1 MTFLKNGRRAASA
14 CVVAAAVTAL
24 VAPGAASA
32 GVTPAKKSK
41 GSVCVGDVAITG
53 NGAAVEQNEQN
64 AWLAQF
70 NSAVNANPF
79 SCKGVATVAYIK
91 TSSGEGLNSWGA
103 GGSLVVPTGGNDGFA
118 ADNAFIGTEE
128 APNSG
133 QVVNIENQ
141 ESTPGSVTKVVLNI
155 PAAQEAINVIVHL
168 PSGCTASS
176 TNYPAPN
183 GRLVLNNE
191 TLQALF
197 AGTIT
202 NWTSITD
209 GGDKFS
215 GESCGT
221 TPIQRVVRDDS
232 AGTTNIVKK
241 YFGLISAS
249 PAGIPAPYTGET
261 WAEISEGAANTVWP
275 APAGGSAI
283 IQSSATKKDS
293 GEINTVAA
301 TASSIGYASLTDVR
315 TTAAFVPAPSG
326 TGGAGTS
333 TFWVPIQDNGVKAKG
348 AKYADPAVSG
358 EVDSNPATNG
368 ANCAKTKYTNGAEN
382 VKFPPTFLYD
392 DWSPVTTAT
401 KEKNYSICG
410 ITYIL
415 ALSDYQA
422 FPGGTAAEAQ
432 TVQDYANYV
441 LSTAAEGG
449 QTLLEALDYEPLPK
463 ALDKEAVTGIAGIG

>member
-1 MTFLKNGRRAASA
+1 MRFLRHGGRAASA

-24 VAPGAASA
+24 VAPGVASA
-32 GVTPAKKSK
+32 SVTPAAKKTK
-41 GSVCVGDVAITG
+41 GSVCVGDVGITG
-53 NGAAVEQNEQN
+53 NGAAVELNEQD
-64 AWLAQF
+64 AWLGQF
-70 NSAVNANPF
+70 NSATNANPF
-79 SCKGVATVAYIK
+79 SCKGVATVGYIK
-91 TSSGEGLNSWGA
+91 TSSGEGLDSWGA
-103 GGSLVVPTGGNDGFA
+103 GGSLVVPTGANDGFA

-128 APNSG
+128 APDAE
-133 QVVNIENQ
+133 QTVNIENQ
-141 ESTPGSVTKVVLNI
+141 ESTPGSVTKVVLNV
-155 PAAQEAINVIVHL
+155 PAAQEAINVIVNL
-168 PSGCTASS
+168 PTGCTATS
-176 TNYPAPN
+176 TSNP
-183 GRLVLNNE
+183 GRLVLDNV

-202 NWTSITD
+202 SWTSITD
-209 GGDKFS
+209 GGDTFT
-215 GESCGT
+215 GT
-221 TPIQRVVRDDS
+221 CSTPIQRVVRDDP
-232 AGTTNIVKK
+232 AGTTNILKK
-241 YFGLISAS
+241 YLDLISAS

-261 WAEISEGAANTVWP
+261 WAEIAAGSPNTVWP

-283 IQSSATKKDS
+283 IQGSGTKKDS

-301 TASSIGYASLTDVR
+301 TPSSIGYGSLTDVR
-315 TTAAFVPAPSG
+315 TTAAFVPSPAG
-326 TGGAGTS
+326 TGGAGTAK
-333 TFWVPIQDNGVKAKG
+333 FWVPIQDNGVKPKN

-358 EVDSNPATNG
+358 EIDSNPSTNG
-368 ANCAKTKYTNGAEN
+368 ANCAKTKYTNGPEN

-401 KEKNYSICG
+401 KEKNYPLCG
-410 ITYIL
+410 FTYIL

-441 LSTAAEGG
+441 LSTATEGG